1 MTAPTRITPAPQSL
15 KPDAPAPQ
23 AEPVSAPAATPAAP
37 APAAAAAKPRRKGG
51 RILLM
56 LVVPLALLAGA
67 AWLWL
72 SGGRYEETENA
83 YLHVATVT
91 IASDL
96 SGRVVE
102 ANVSD
107 NQPVHKGDVLFRLDA
122 EPARLALSEAEAA
135 LSGARLGVEQMKA
148 AWRQALAQ
156 EDVARSDVEFR
167 QTEFDRQAALSKR
180 GVATTAV
187 LDEVRHAL
195 RAAQDQLTTSER
207 ATASALAALGDDAEA
222 PVDDHPSVQAALA
235 TRDKAAYSLS
245 LATVHAPADGVIYK
259 AAAFRTGQFVGA
271 GAPLFSLVETGDVWI
286 DANFKETQL
295 AHLSPGQPAEIEFDM
310 APGKS
315 FPARVEA
322 VGAGTG
328 AEFSLLPAQNATGNW
343 VKVTQRVPVR
353 LRLDASGAS
362 EGLADAPPLVSGA
375 SAAVTVDTGV
385 ERQLPHVPGLG

>member
-1 MTAPTRITPAPQSL
+1 
-15 KPDAPAPQ
+15 
-23 AEPVSAPAATPAAP
+23 
-37 APAAAAAKPRRKGG
+37 
-51 RILLM
+51 
-56 LVVPLALLAGA
+56 
-67 AWLWL
+67 
-72 SGGRYEETENA
+72 
-83 YLHVATVT
+83 
-91 IASDL
+91 
-96 SGRVVE
+96 
-102 ANVSD
+102 
-107 NQPVHKGDVLFRLDA
+107 
-122 EPARLALSEAEAA
+122 
-135 LSGARLGVEQMKA
+135 MKA

-310 APGKS
+310 APGRS

>member
-135 LSGARLGVEQMKA
+135 LSGARLGSS
-148 AWRQALAQ
+148 R
-156 EDVARSDVEFR
+156 
-167 QTEFDRQAALSKR
+167 
-180 GVATTAV
+180 
-187 LDEVRHAL
+187 
-195 RAAQDQLTTSER
+195 
-207 ATASALAALGDDAEA
+207 
-222 PVDDHPSVQAALA
+222 
-235 TRDKAAYSLS
+235 
-245 LATVHAPADGVIYK
+245 
-259 AAAFRTGQFVGA
+259 
-271 GAPLFSLVETGDVWI
+271 
-286 DANFKETQL
+286 
-295 AHLSPGQPAEIEFDM
+295 
-310 APGKS
+310 
-315 FPARVEA
+315 
-322 VGAGTG
+322 
-328 AEFSLLPAQNATGNW
+328 
-343 VKVTQRVPVR
+343 
-353 LRLDASGAS
+353 
-362 EGLADAPPLVSGA
+362 
-375 SAAVTVDTGV
+375 
-385 ERQLPHVPGLG
+385 